1 MFLKSIVVAVEKS
14 MGTSFVSPR
23 ELDLLLKE
31 KRNGRGIVKIKG
43 KKERW
48 GERER
53 EREREEERDS
63 SFIQLH

>member
-31 KRNGRGIVKIKG
+31 KRNGRGIVKIK
-43 KKERW
+43 
-48 GERER
+48 
-53 EREREEERDS
+53 
-63 SFIQLH
+63 